1 MPEQVNIPELVRRA
15 VAQPV
20 IVHHGDDTDLA
31 DALNEWGLLLA
42 RQWPLWALRGE
53 AFRALNGQYAL
64 TYPLSSFV
72 RSICRDER
80 IERSSGADGLAA
92 LVDHRRI
99 ALVSGGKFAWD
110 TAELSAGGEARSWWS
125 FGSIAFPSILEGPL
139 LAAYEPDTQYSIG
152 GYISPYEEI
161 GIELVR
167 LLDDRNAAR
176 SGTADRS
183 SANRRLNEFLIRVG
197 GGSRGRPAVLRRA
210 TARKLAEQ
218 GFSLF
223 TTLWGALAERV
234 QVNPRAA
241 RVLQGLAKGD
251 AEPEEWA
258 LRLVLPSLSALEI
271 EAMLRNIRSARRA
284 RIGIVSAEEFCIHV
298 VAHRLDARVENVAR
312 KMKDGWVAELMAAG
326 GGCAVCGRVH
336 EALVEGDNDAGKHPP
351 ARS

>member
-20 IVHHGDDTDLA
+20 IVHQGDDVDLA
-31 DALNEWGLLLA
+31 DALHEWGLLLA
-42 RQWPLWALRGE
+42 RRWPLWALRGE

-72 RSICRDER
+72 RSICRDEG
-80 IERSSGADGLAA
+80 IEASSWAEGLAA
-92 LVDHRRI
+92 LIDHRRV
-99 ALVSGGKFAWD
+99 ALVSGERFAWD
-110 TAELSAGGEARSWWS
+110 TAELSVEGESRSWWS
-125 FGSIAFPSILEGPL
+125 FGSIAFPSILDGPL
-139 LAAYEPDTQYSIG
+139 LATYEPDTQYSIG

-161 GIELVR
+161 GVELVQ

-176 SGTADRS
+176 SGTAERS

-197 GGSRGRPAVLRRA
+197 GDSRGRPAVLRRA

-223 TTLWGALAERV
+223 TTLWEALAKRV
-234 QVNPRAA
+234 EVNPRAA
-241 RVLQGLAKGD
+241 RVLQGLSKGD
-251 AEPEEWA
+251 AEPEVGA

-271 EAMLRNIRSARRA
+271 EAMLRTIRSAGRA
-284 RIGIVSAEEFCIHV
+284 RTGRVSAEEFCIHV
-298 VAHRLDARVENVAR
+298 VAHRLDTRVENVAR
-312 KMKDGWVAELMAAG
+312 KMKDGWVAEMMAAG

-336 EALVEGDNDAGKHPP
+336 EALVEGDNDAGEHPP